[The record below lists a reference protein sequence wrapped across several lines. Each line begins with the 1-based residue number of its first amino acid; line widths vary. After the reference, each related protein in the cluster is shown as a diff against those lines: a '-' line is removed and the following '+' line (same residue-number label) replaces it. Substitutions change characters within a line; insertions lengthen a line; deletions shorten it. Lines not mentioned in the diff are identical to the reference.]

1 MTTYAALLR
10 GINVGGHRKIPMA
23 DLRELL
29 KALGWTDV
37 RTYLQS
43 GNAVFTTPYP
53 TPGPGSG
60 PVPGVPEG
68 DPEEETLGGG
78 TCPGP
83 YDGTQQGG
91 EYPPGAEEPPGPRLE
106 RAIAEHFGFEV
117 PCLVR
122 THAELRAV
130 ADACPYPAAELD
142 PAKLLVLFLEETPE
156 PEHFAS
162 LDPGAYAPDTFQH
175 IGRAV
180 YCYFPDGMGRSKLP
194 DALSAVRPQL
204 TATGRNWRTVTKL
217 IELTA

>member
-23 DLRELL
+23 ELRDLM

-43 GNAVFTTPYP
+43 GNAVFTTPGP
-53 TPGPGSG
+53 DCGPGG
-60 PVPGVPEG
+60 G
-68 DPEEETLGGG
+68 DGGR
-78 TCPGP
+78 
-83 YDGTQQGG
+83 
-91 EYPPGAEEPPGPRLE
+91 EEPPRARLE
-106 RAIAEHFGFEV
+106 RAIAGHFGFEV

-122 THAELRAV
+122 THEELRAT

-142 PAKLLVLFLEETPE
+142 PAKLLVLFLDGTPD
-156 PEHFAS
+156 PAHFAS
-162 LDPGAYAPDTFQH
+162 VDPGTYAPDTFAH
-175 IGRAV
+175 IGDAV
-180 YCYFPDGMGRSKLP
+180 YCYFPDGMGRSKLA
-194 DALSAVRPQL
+194 DALGAVRPQL